1 MQSKN
6 AYLASTDALPRPQ
19 PQASGLTI
27 VDYFALN
34 SGGVHSNNEA
44 EDGSAPPNPKKRR
57 RLKKK
62 AGTATDKD
70 TAPAAPPAPAP
81 PLAPA
86 APPAPASTSRRTTVE
101 DYIDVDD
108 DEEEAQGPRRMEKR
122 VLTDQEELGK
132 YLNAM

>member
-1 MQSKN
+1 MQSEN

-34 SGGVHSNNEA
+34 SGGVHSNDEA

-62 AGTATDKD
+62 AGTATDKN
-70 TAPAAPPAPAP
+70 TAPAA
-81 PLAPA
+81 L
-86 APPAPASTSRRTTVE
+86 PAPASTSRRTTVE

-108 DEEEAQGPRRMEKR
+108 NEEEAQGPRCTEKR